1 MKIKWELNP
10 FPHAVVDNY
19 LDKDHFEEL
28 LKELDLLEPELK
40 KKFSSALEEKNIYD
54 NLSLKTIANNLV
66 KQIGSREIKDI
77 ISSFSG
83 GLPIISLSETKNFS

>member
-40 KKFSSALEEKNIYD
+40 KNSQVHLKKRIFTIIY
-54 NLSLKTIANNLV
+54 LS
-66 KQIGSREIKDI
+66 KQ
-77 ISSFSG
+77 
-83 GLPIISLSETKNFS
+83 L